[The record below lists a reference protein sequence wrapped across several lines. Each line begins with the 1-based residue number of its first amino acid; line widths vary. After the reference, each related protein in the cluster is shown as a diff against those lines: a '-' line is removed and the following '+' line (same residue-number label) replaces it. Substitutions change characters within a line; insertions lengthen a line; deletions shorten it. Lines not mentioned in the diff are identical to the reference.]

1 MLQIRMFC
9 FSLTIVFIAKNG
21 IVRTSVVA
29 QKFCFVISEMIEIQ
43 IREIPEDFFVDI
55 VAEQNFLVQ
64 TFQVSM
70 SGCQ

>member
-1 MLQIRMFC
+1 M
-9 FSLTIVFIAKNG
+9 FIAKNG
-21 IVRTSVVA
+21 FVLFIVCTSVFV

-55 VAEQNFLVQ
+55 VAERNFLVQ

-70 SGCQ
+70 SGY